1 MIAKNISLDNK
12 KLIARTTML
21 FKKMEII
28 PKHMGVL
35 LCLVILVMLLVLNFD
50 KCYSGLY
57 NLFRPSSLTNNIRS
71 GFQGNAPAE
80 PIGELTVEI
89 MPESRSVKVTFDDVT
104 PDTSTA
110 LRRSGYLLVL
120 AKFDKNLKEVDALNV
135 KVSKES
141 VPTGTQGAT
150 STTLA
155 QNLTSICNTDNV
167 CSYVFNGLDS
177 KDNNGDLYYY
187 KLGVGVIYEDASNT
201 DIISDILPYR
211 YGSGNRQEYFR
222 IDISQTEQE
231 KLIRRLETIEK
242 ESIFK
247 PKESSEQAMVN
258 GESTETPD
266 MDSYMRMLR
275 PFIGNYPDEFTLD
288 KNKLK
293 DLTLDKYLNES
304 MALGQLNVNVDVAD
318 LVSKP

>member
-1 MIAKNISLDNK
+1 MF
-12 KLIARTTML
+12 
-21 FKKMEII
+21 FKRMEII

-35 LCLVILVMLLVLNFD
+35 LCLVILVILLVLNFD

-57 NLFRPSSLTNNIRS
+57 NLFKPSCMTNSIKS
-71 GFQGNAPAE
+71 GFQGTAPAE
-80 PIGELTVEI
+80 PVGELTVEI
-89 MPESRSVKVTFDDVT
+89 KPESRSVKVTFDDVT

-120 AKFDKNLKEVDALNV
+120 AKFDKNLKEVDAMNI
-135 KVSKES
+135 KVSKENVPTIAG
-141 VPTGTQGAT
+141 VPTGSQGAT
-150 STTLA
+150 TTTLA
-155 QNLTSICNTDNV
+155 QNLTSICNTDNI
-167 CSYVFNGLDS
+167 CSYIFNGLDS
-177 KDNNGDLYYY
+177 KDSNGDLYYY
-187 KLGVGVIYEDASNT
+187 KLGVGVIYKDAGNT
-201 DIISDILPYR
+201 DIISDILPYK
-211 YGSGNRQEYFR
+211 YGPGNSQEYFR
-222 IDISQTEQE
+222 IDISQAEQE

-247 PKESSEQAMVN
+247 PREASEQPTVSN

-293 DLTLDKYLNES
+293 ELTLDKYLNES
-304 MALGQLNVNVDVAD
+304 MALGQLNINVDVAD
-318 LVSKP
+318 LVKKH

>member
-1 MIAKNISLDNK
+1 MF
-12 KLIARTTML
+12 
-21 FKKMEII
+21 FKRMEII

-35 LCLVILVMLLVLNFD
+35 LSLVILVILLVLNFD
-50 KCYSGLY
+50 KCYAGLY
-57 NLFRPSSLTNNIRS
+57 NLFRPSCMTNNIRS

-80 PIGELTVEI
+80 PVGELTVEI
-89 MPESRSVKVTFDDVT
+89 KPEDRSVKVTFDDVT
-104 PDTSTA
+104 PDTNTA
-110 LRRSGYLLVL
+110 LMRSGYLLVL
-120 AKFDKNLKEVDALNV
+120 AKFDKNLKEVDAMNI

-141 VPTGTQGAT
+141 GPTTTTATGSQGAT
-150 STTLA
+150 TTTLA
-155 QNLTSICNTDNV
+155 QNLTSICNTDNI

-177 KDNNGDLYYY
+177 KDSNGDLYYY
-187 KLGVGVIYEDASNT
+187 KLGVGVIYKDASNT
-201 DIISDILPYR
+201 DIISDILPYK
-211 YGSGNRQEYFR
+211 YGPGNSQEYFR
-222 IDISQTEQE
+222 IDISQAEQE

-247 PKESSEQAMVN
+247 PRDSSEQKLVN
-258 GESTETPD
+258 GESAETPD

-318 LVSKP
+318 LVKKA